1 MEKSKKNGGKSGN
14 RLFDQNAGIADPAQL
29 LPGAVQEFF
38 FCSRYFMQ
46 NEDGYSAVVCCPD
59 APVAELGDSRAAQW
73 STKLPYRPANSH
85 FSGLLGNNLTN
96 TDSPSW
102 FQLRDSFSYSVFLA
116 RKPQGPEDAQE
127 CWETATALYAR
138 MSYESE
144 ETSAALGRERRAHT
158 GDDGCIY
165 SEELSD
171 GRLDRQR

>member
-1 MEKSKKNGGKSGN
+1 M
-14 RLFDQNAGIADPAQL
+14 L
-29 LPGAVQEFF
+29 
-38 FCSRYFMQ
+38 

-102 FQLRDSFSYSVFLA
+102 FQLRDSFLYSVFLA

>member
-1 MEKSKKNGGKSGN
+1 M
-14 RLFDQNAGIADPAQL
+14 L
-29 LPGAVQEFF
+29 
-38 FCSRYFMQ
+38 

-144 ETSAALGRERRAHT
+144 ETSAALGRARRAHT